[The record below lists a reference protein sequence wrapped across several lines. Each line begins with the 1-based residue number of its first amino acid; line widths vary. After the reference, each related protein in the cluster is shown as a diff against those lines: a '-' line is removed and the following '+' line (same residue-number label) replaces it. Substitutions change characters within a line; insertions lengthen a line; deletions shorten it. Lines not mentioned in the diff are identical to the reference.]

1 MASPFFP
8 RMQRV
13 ASGLRAGHDR
23 RGRYS
28 GMGATGGVIDSCPI
42 AYGGGEGIFKYIEG
56 LPLSFSGHRSA
67 TAEELMST
75 DTREQEITWLA
86 RSCSSSGSDPN
97 KKKSEHQSPKV
108 NLGEKIMALQQIM
121 SPFGKTDTASV
132 LLETITYIKF
142 LHGTDAGAESTAFL
156 DGGSIEEAPCISARL
171 PSWERSGGMDTSV
184 KKGGVRT
191 REQGMQIGKHHSAN

>member
-42 AYGGGEGIFKYIEG
+42 ARSRSVPAAYGGGEGIFKYIEG
-56 LPLSFSGHRSA
+56 LPLGHRSA

-97 KKKSEHQSPKV
+97 KKISE
-108 NLGEKIMALQQIM
+108 
-121 SPFGKTDTASV
+121 TDTASV

-142 LHGTDAGAESTAFL
+142 LHGTEVSIKLYGVEDTAM
-156 DGGSIEEAPCISARL
+156 IQSAL
-171 PSWERSGGMDTSV
+171 QLSDSL
-184 KKGGVRT
+184 
-191 REQGMQIGKHHSAN
+191 

>member
-1 MASPFFP
+1 
-8 RMQRV
+8 
-13 ASGLRAGHDR
+13 
-23 RGRYS
+23 
-28 GMGATGGVIDSCPI
+28 MGATGGVIDSCPI
-42 AYGGGEGIFKYIEG
+42 ARSRSVPAAYGGGEGIFKYIEG
-56 LPLSFSGHRSA
+56 LPLGHRSA

-97 KKKSEHQSPKV
+97 KKISEHQSPKV

-142 LHGTDAGAESTAFL
+142 LHGTEVSIKLYGVEDTAM
-156 DGGSIEEAPCISARL
+156 IQSAL
-171 PSWERSGGMDTSV
+171 QLSDSL
-184 KKGGVRT
+184 
-191 REQGMQIGKHHSAN
+191 